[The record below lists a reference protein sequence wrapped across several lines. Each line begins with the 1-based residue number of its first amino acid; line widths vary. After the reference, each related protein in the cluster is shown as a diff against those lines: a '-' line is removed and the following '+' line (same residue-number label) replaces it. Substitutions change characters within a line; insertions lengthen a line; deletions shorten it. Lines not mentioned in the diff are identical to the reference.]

1 MMRYLIAI
9 LLFSITI
16 SGNSVY
22 SQNETSGGSAYSIF
36 GIGDLSYY
44 SSTRTYAMGI
54 LGTSLTGNYI
64 NSFNPA
70 AITKLR
76 STLISTNFN
85 YGFLKS
91 SNDIS
96 ENKVSNGNV
105 LGINIGIP
113 FDQGRGWVLGLGFN
127 PASLINYKIRI
138 QNSIGGANYNQ
149 TYSGSGGLSRI
160 NFGMSYNLLR
170 KINIGLEYNYSFG
183 EIKNLNYIDFNNSSY
198 TNSLIKKE
206 TDFQKSY
213 IKAGLI
219 LEAGKLFNSIAL
231 RNLNIGFVYQS
242 GFNLNST
249 LDGIYISSTSVDTV
263 RLKEGEIE
271 IPDSYSFGITNNF
284 GGKYIVSADIILQDW
299 SKFRDFG
306 KTIDNFGSSYRAG
319 LGIEILPSRTNN
331 SFWGRNTYR
340 IGGFY
345 DKAYYTVSGKDILTY
360 GIRAGLNIP
369 ISKYNSLDFG
379 INYSVKGKTSDGLIK
394 DEFLNLTAGV
404 NFGELWFLRPRE
416 EDK

>member
-9 LLFSITI
+9 LFFSITI

-54 LGTSLTGNYI
+54 LGTSLSGNYI

-70 AITKLR
+70 SISKLR

-105 LGINIGIP
+105 LGINIGIS
-113 FDQGRGWVLGLGFN
+113 FYQCRVCVLGLCFN

-198 TNSLIKKE
+198 TN
-206 TDFQKSY
+206 
-213 IKAGLI
+213 
-219 LEAGKLFNSIAL
+219 
-231 RNLNIGFVYQS
+231 
-242 GFNLNST
+242 
-249 LDGIYISSTSVDTV
+249 
-263 RLKEGEIE
+263 
-271 IPDSYSFGITNNF
+271 
-284 GGKYIVSADIILQDW
+284 
-299 SKFRDFG
+299 
-306 KTIDNFGSSYRAG
+306 
-319 LGIEILPSRTNN
+319 
-331 SFWGRNTYR
+331 
-340 IGGFY
+340 
-345 DKAYYTVSGKDILTY
+345 
-360 GIRAGLNIP
+360 
-369 ISKYNSLDFG
+369 
-379 INYSVKGKTSDGLIK
+379 
-394 DEFLNLTAGV
+394 
-404 NFGELWFLRPRE
+404 
-416 EDK
+416 